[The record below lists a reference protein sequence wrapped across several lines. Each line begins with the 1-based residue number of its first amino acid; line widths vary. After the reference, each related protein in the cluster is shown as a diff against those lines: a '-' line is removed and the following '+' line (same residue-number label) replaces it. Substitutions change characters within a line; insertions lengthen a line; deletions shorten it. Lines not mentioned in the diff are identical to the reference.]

1 MSDHMDEADDIKRV
15 TLLLADDD
23 AGHVTLIRNNLR
35 EVGLANPIVQFND
48 GQEVLDFLFETKDD
62 DEPIDFEHAYLLL
75 LDIRMPKVS
84 GDEVLRRIKEDKRL
98 RLIPVIMLTTT
109 DDPREVRRC
118 HELGCSEYITKPI
131 DYDSFIE
138 VIRRL
143 GMFLQIVRIPSLEE

>member
-1 MSDHMDEADDIKRV
+1 MSDHMDGADDIKRV